1 MIEQKMLRSYVHMID
16 DRLKKSFHVIEF
28 SNSKSSNSKSTI
40 KDFKINFLKLEQFVG
55 LTEKNKKTT
64 S

>member
-28 SNSKSSNSKSTI
+28 SNSKSII